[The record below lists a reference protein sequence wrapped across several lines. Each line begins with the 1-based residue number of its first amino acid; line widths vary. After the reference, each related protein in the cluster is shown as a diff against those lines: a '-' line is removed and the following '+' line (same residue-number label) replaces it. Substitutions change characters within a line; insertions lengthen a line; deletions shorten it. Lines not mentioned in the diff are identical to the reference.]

1 MPAEFERRSLVSN
14 VTALKPTARE
24 MLAGIKIIDVD
35 THVSEWPGLW
45 TDRAPAAY
53 KDRMPRIVGTGADRK
68 WVIDEDIFIYNS
80 GASAAVMKDGSKT
93 HGSLFAGTEI
103 HEVHAGAYDVK
114 ARLQM
119 MDEQGIHAQ
128 IAYPNVLGFSG
139 QNAMKTD
146 PKLRLMA
153 MQIFNDAMG
162 DMQKDSGNRIL
173 PMPMLPWW
181 DIDESIKEL
190 ERSLKWGAKGINWN
204 PDTHSHGLP
213 SIADPHWNRLWEAC
227 IANKLPVNFH
237 IGASDESVSWFF
249 QGSLPHFNNDQRMAM
264 GSVMLFIGNLRVMG
278 NILASRFL
286 EKWPTLNIVSVESG
300 AGWIPYLLEALEY
313 MSVEAGLSYQ
323 TPPSEVFRRQIYA
336 CTFFERA
343 NFVETVRQVGA
354 DNIMF
359 ETDFPHPACLY
370 PDGLDYMV
378 DAIAG
383 LTPEERFKIFS
394 GNAARVYNID
404 IS

>member
-1 MPAEFERRSLVSN
+1 MPAEIERRSPVSN

-35 THVSEWPGLW
+35 THVSEWPELW
-45 TDRAPAAY
+45 TERAPESM
-53 KDRMPRIVGTGADRK
+53 KHRMPRIVGKGAERK
-68 WVIDEDIFIYNS
+68 WIIDEDIFIYNS
-80 GASAAVMKDGSKT
+80 GAAAAVMKDGSKT
-93 HGSLFAGTEI
+93 RGSIFAGTEI
-103 HEVHAGAYDVK
+103 GDVHAGAYDVK

-119 MDEQGIHAQ
+119 MDEQGIYAQ

-146 PKLRLMA
+146 PALRLMA

-162 DMQKDSGNRIL
+162 DMQKDSGDRIM

-181 DIDESIKEL
+181 DIDESLKEL
-190 ERSLKWGAKGINWN
+190 ERCLKWNAKGINWN

-286 EKWPTLNIVSVESG
+286 EKWPELNIVSVESG

-313 MSVEAGLSYQ
+313 MSVEAGLSY
-323 TPPSEVFRRQIYA
+323 E
-336 CTFFERA
+336 
-343 NFVETVRQVGA
+343 
-354 DNIMF
+354 
-359 ETDFPHPACLY
+359 
-370 PDGLDYMV
+370 
-378 DAIAG
+378 
-383 LTPEERFKIFS
+383 
-394 GNAARVYNID
+394 
-404 IS
+404 